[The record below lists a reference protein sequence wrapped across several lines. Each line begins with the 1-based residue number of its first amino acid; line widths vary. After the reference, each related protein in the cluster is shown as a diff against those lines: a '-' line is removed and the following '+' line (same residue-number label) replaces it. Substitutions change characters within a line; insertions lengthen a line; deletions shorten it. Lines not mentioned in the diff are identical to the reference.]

1 MASREIVPWLVR
13 ASAQF
18 SILLVTGARQVGKT
32 TSLLE
37 LAEREGRGRTY
48 VTLDDPTLRTLAR
61 EDPALFLRRFPPP
74 LVLDEVQYAPELFPH
89 LKILVDARRSEP
101 GLVWMSGSQP
111 YPLMRGVRESLAGR
125 VAVTTLRG
133 LSQRESAG
141 LPFPSGPFIPTRGAL
156 DERTASHA
164 SVDATAVYERVFHG
178 AYPAHVVGPQ
188 RDRDLFFSSL
198 VDTWLS
204 RDVRELVSVHDQGS
218 FLRFVK
224 ACAARTGQ
232 LVGYADLARDADVS
246 PNTAKAWLSVLETSS
261 VIRLLAPYHS
271 NANKRLVKTPKL
283 YFLDTGLASYL
294 GGWSSATT
302 LMDGAM
308 AGPMLE
314 TFVVGEIEKSFLH
327 RGMDAPIFFY
337 RDRDGV
343 EIDLLVVRDGIGH
356 PIEVK
361 RSSSPKREWI
371 SGFAAVETTG
381 LRRGG
386 GVALCLSECVVPLTD
401 QDDAVPIGMI

>member
-1 MASREIVPWLVR
+1 MASREIAPWLAR

-18 SILLVTGARQVGKT
+18 PILLVTGARQVGKT

-37 LAEREGRGRTY
+37 LVEREGRRRNY
-48 VTLDDPTLRTLAR
+48 VTLDDPTLRSLAR

-74 LVLDEVQYAPELFPH
+74 LVIDEVQYAPELFPH
-89 LKILVDARRSEP
+89 LKMLVDARRAEP
-101 GLVWMSGSQP
+101 SLVWMSGSQP
-111 YPLMRGVRESLAGR
+111 YPMMRGVRESLAGR

-141 LPFPSGPFIPTRGAL
+141 SSFPSRPFVPTRESI
-156 DERTASHA
+156 DERTGSHA
-164 SVDATAVYERVFHG
+164 TVDATSVFERVFHG
-178 AYPAHVVGPQ
+178 AYPAHVVGAQ

-204 RDVRELVSVHDQGS
+204 RDVRELVGVHDQGS

-224 ACAARTGQ
+224 ACAARTGS

-294 GGWSSATT
+294 GGWSSPTT

-314 TFVVGEIEKSFLH
+314 TYVIGEVEKSFLH
-327 RGMDAPIFFY
+327 RGLDAPIYFY

-343 EIDLLVVRDGIGH
+343 EIDLLVVRDGVGH

-361 RSSSPKREWI
+361 RSSAPKREWLA
-371 SGFAAVETTG
+371 GFDSVAKTG
-381 LRRGG
+381 LRRGRG
-386 GVALCLSECVVPLTD
+386 AALHLGERVVPLTES
-401 QDDAVPIGMI
+401 DDAVPIGLL